1 MPSATSLLNLGIVAH
16 VDAGKTSL
24 TERLLYEAGETTS
37 LGSVDAGTTRT
48 DSMDLERRRGI
59 TIRAAVTSFAIGDLA
74 VTIVDTPGHPDFI
87 AEVERSLS
95 VLDAAVL
102 VVSAVE
108 GVQPQTVVLWRAL
121 QRIGVPTV
129 VFVNKLDR
137 TGASLDRTVAQLVR
151 RLGLR
156 PALLARAEGEG
167 TRDVIVRDVP
177 VAGDAVIQAL
187 ADVDDRLLERWLAGA
202 SIPAHEA
209 MRVLRRSVR
218 GNAVTPIVCGSAI
231 TGAGTTQLRRV
242 LREVMPRAR
251 AADHPSAA
259 TVFAVDRDARGR
271 RTWLRIWS
279 GTLRARTRVGAGGRE
294 PARVTEVAVSRPG
307 GLAVTGSA
315 RSGEIV
321 VVRGPGDWRIG
332 DAVGPAPSRRAFRFA
347 PPTMQ
352 ALVEPVE
359 PDRRG
364 ALFAALTE
372 LAEEDPLIGLRLDEH
387 DAEAAIS
394 LHGEVQKEVIAA
406 LLAERYGV
414 AARFLETTT
423 VCLERVAGTGDALE
437 QMNLDGNP
445 YLATIGL
452 RIEPAP
458 IGHGIEFSP
467 GIERGRLI
475 PAFITATEDGV
486 RAALRQGRYGWS
498 VTDCVVTM
506 TASGYCPRQSHA
518 HQGFSKA
525 MSSIGADFRNLA
537 PVVVM
542 AALER
547 AGTQV
552 CEPIDRFELDLPDE
566 ALNAVAALLGRLGTE
581 LLETSTGAGW
591 TRMIGRLAPAAV
603 RRLAARLP
611 DLTRGEGVVTARLD
625 HYAPVRTD
633 GAPPQRRRTGI
644 DPRDRALWFRETPR

>member
-1 MPSATSLLNLGIVAH
+1 MPLLNLGIVAH

-24 TERLLYEAGETTS
+24 TERLLYEAGETDT

-48 DSMDLERRRGI
+48 DSMELERRRGI

-74 VTIVDTPGHPDFI
+74 VTIIDTPGHPDFI
-87 AEVERSLS
+87 AEVERSLT

-108 GVQPQTVVLWRAL
+108 GVQPQTVVLWRAM
-121 QRIGVPTV
+121 QRIGVPTT

-137 TGASLDRTVAQLVR
+137 TGASLERTVGQLTR
-151 RLGLR
+151 RLALR
-156 PALLARAEGEG
+156 PVLLARADAQG
-167 TRDVIVRDVP
+167 TRDVTVRAVP
-177 VAGDAVIQAL
+177 VTDDSVAQAL
-187 ADVDDRLLERWLAGA
+187 AEVDDRALERWLAGA
-202 SIPAHEA
+202 PGSEREA
-209 MRVLRRSVR
+209 VRALRRAVR
-218 GNAVTPIVCGSAI
+218 RNALTPVVCGSAI
-231 TGAGTTQLRRV
+231 TGAGTPQLRRV
-242 LREVMPRAR
+242 LHDLMPRPR
-251 AADHPSAA
+251 ASERCLAA
-259 TVFAVDRDARGR
+259 TVFAVDRDGHSR
-271 RTWLRIWS
+271 RTWLRMWS
-279 GTLRARTRVGAGGRE
+279 GALRPRIRVASGDRAPVRI
-294 PARVTEVAVSRPG
+294 TEVAASRPG
-307 GLAVTGSA
+307 GLRVVGSA
-315 RSGEIV
+315 GPGEIV
-321 VVRGPGDWRIG
+321 VVRGPADWRIG
-332 DAVGPAPSRRAFRFA
+332 DTLGAPPRRRDYEFA

-359 PDRRG
+359 PGRRG

-372 LAEEDPLIGLRLDEH
+372 LAEQDPLIGLHIDEH
-387 DAEAAIS
+387 DGAAAVS

-423 VCLERVAGTGDALE
+423 VCIERVVGTGRALE

-458 IGHGIEFSP
+458 VGHGIEFSP
-467 GIERGRLI
+467 GVERGRLI
-475 PAFITATEDGV
+475 AAFIAATEQGV
-486 RAALRQGRYGWS
+486 RSALRQGRFGWS
-498 VTDCVVTM
+498 VPDCLVTM
-506 TASGYCPRQSHA
+506 TASGYYPRQSHA

-547 AGTQV
+547 AGTSV

-566 ALNAVAALLGRLGTE
+566 SLNAVAALLGGLGAV
-581 LLETSTGAGW
+581 LSETTAAGGW
-591 TRMIGRLAPAAV
+591 TRLVGHLAPAGV
-603 RRLAARLP
+603 RTVAARLP
-611 DLTRGEGVVTARLD
+611 DLTRGEGVVVTRLD
-625 HYAPVRTD
+625 HYAPVRAAD
-633 GAPPQRRRTGI
+633 APPQRRRAGV
-644 DPRDRALWFRETPR
+644 DPRDRTLWFREMPR